1 MSDGVQQEAT
11 LLHSEQIDQL
21 ATALAQAQRKM
32 PACRKDSQNPH
43 LRSRY
48 TDLTELVDA
57 TRPVLTEQGL
67 SVVQSTRSESGT
79 GRLLLVTLLM
89 HNSGQWLRGEAPV
102 ESVPTKGINPNQAL
116 GSALTYMRRY
126 TYGAMI
132 GAVSEED
139 DDGHAAAPL
148 PQAGKQPSAAP
159 PRRQGSPDRQEGGA
173 KR

>member
-1 MSDGVQQEAT
+1 MNDGVHQEAT

-21 ATALAQAQRKM
+21 ATALALAQRKM

-139 DDGHAAAPL
+139 DDGHAAGPL
-148 PQAGKQPSAAP
+148 NQQAKPQSSLP
-159 PRRQGSPDRQEGGA
+159 PKRMDRPDRLEGGA

>member
-1 MSDGVQQEAT
+1 MSEQIQQEAT
-11 LLHSEQIDQL
+11 LPHSEQIDQL
-21 ATALAQAQRKM
+21 ATALALAQRKM
-32 PACRKDSQNPH
+32 PACRKDSKNPH
-43 LRSRY
+43 LKSRY

-67 SVVQSTRSESGT
+67 SVVQSTRTEPGT
-79 GRLLLVTLLM
+79 GRLLLVTMLM

-102 ESVPTKGINPNQAL
+102 ESVPTKGINASQAL

-148 PQAGKQPSAAP
+148 TQQGKPRSSAPS
-159 PRRQGSPDRQEGGA
+159 RRQDRPNRVEGGGS
-173 KR
+173 R

>member
-1 MSDGVQQEAT
+1 MSEET
-11 LLHSEQIDQL
+11 LLHSEKIDQL
-21 ATALAQAQRKM
+21 ATALALAQRKM
-32 PACRKDSQNPH
+32 PACRKDSKNPH
-43 LRSRY
+43 LRTRY
-48 TDLTELVDA
+48 TDQTELVEV

-67 SVVQSTRSESGT
+67 SIVQSTRTEHGT
-79 GRLLLVTLLM
+79 GRLLLVTMLM
-89 HNSGQWLRGEAPV
+89 HISGQWLRGEAPV
-102 ESVPTKGINPNQAL
+102 ESVSTKGINGNQAL

-148 PQAGKQPSAAP
+148 AQQGKPRSPAP
-159 PRRQGSPDRQEGGA
+159 PKRMDRPNRQEGGA

>member
-1 MSDGVQQEAT
+1 MNEEIPQEAT
-11 LLHSEQIDQL
+11 LLHSGQIDQI

-32 PACRKDSQNPH
+32 PACRKDSKNPH
-43 LRSRY
+43 LRTRY

-67 SVVQSTRSESGT
+67 SVVQSTRTESGT

-102 ESVPTKGINPNQAL
+102 ESVPAKGINPNQAL

-148 PQAGKQPSAAP
+148 AQDGKQRSPAP
-159 PRRQGSPDRQEGGA
+159 PRRMDRPKRLEGGE

>member
-1 MSDGVQQEAT
+1 MNDGVQQEAT
-11 LLHSEQIDQL
+11 ILHSEQIDQL
-21 ATALAQAQRKM
+21 ATALALAQRKM
-32 PACRKDSQNPH
+32 PACRKDSKNPH

-67 SVVQSTRSESGT
+67 SVVQSTRSETGT

-148 PQAGKQPSAAP
+148 TQQGKPSSVP
-159 PRRQGSPDRQEGGA
+159 PGRQDRPNRLEGGE